1 MESRSESK
9 WSEILSMIVET
20 TGREVEHMVALNPVL
35 VRVMDSCKR
44 SSLRALWANSVRAV
58 LALALTQTARS
69 L

>member
-20 TGREVEHMVALNPVL
+20 TGREVEHMVALNLVL
-35 VRVMDSCKR
+35 VRVMDLCKR